1 MAERVDVLVCGSGC
15 GGSIPAFRLAEPS
28 HAAGADPR
36 NIVVLERGQRY
47 KHTEFRQSMD
57 ITHLSDVY
65 NLIQGEG
72 AQIVVA
78 NALGG
83 GSNLYLAASL
93 RSPME
98 TFERRDHTPDD
109 GPDRR
114 MWPGANSRHR

>member
-1 MAERVDVLVCGSGC
+1 MAERVDVLIAGSGF
-15 GGSIPAFRLAEPS
+15 GGSITAFRLAELY
-28 HAAGADPR
+28 HAAGASPSS
-36 NIVVLERGQRY
+36 IVVLERGQRY

-93 RSPME
+93 RSPTE
-98 TFERRDHTPDD
+98 TFERRDHVASD

-114 MWPGANSRHR
+114 MWPS